1 MSFFLKLS
9 LMPRRLKQVGLGA
22 MDALAMPV
30 VLYLAYVLRL
40 GFLLPIETVPASV
53 YALLSFMTVFMLS
66 LVGVYKIVV
75 RAFNESLLRDMVIG
89 LIMVAINLQV
99 MNLLMPTIF
108 LPKTVPFIFA
118 CLAFFWLWGSRTLIR
133 AMVTLETRGQGD
145 PVFVYGAGRAGR
157 QLISALRSTELH
169 PIALFD
175 DDPELIGSTVA
186 GLRVRSGRDMLSVL
200 DRVSVKKILL
210 AMPSLSPQRLREIVA
225 EVEHL
230 QIKVCAMPAVD
241 QLASGQIQVSDMR
254 EVDIVDLLGRNQVAP
269 DLDLLHRDTRGQVVL
284 VTGAGGSI
292 GSEICRQVAACAP
305 RKIILWEITEY
316 ALYAIEQDLRRQWP
330 ELEVMPVLGSVLE
343 GGRLERIMR
352 QQSVDTVYHAAAYK
366 HVPLVETNPF
376 NGLCNNVLGTW
387 HTALAARAARVPTFV
402 LVSTDKAVRPTNVMG
417 ASKRLAELF
426 LQALAAEQPE
436 ATRFVMVRFGNVL
449 GSSGSVVP
457 LFRAQIARGGPVT
470 VTHPDITRY
479 FMTIPEASQLVIQ
492 AGAMGQGGEVFVLDM
507 GEPVRI
513 VDLAT
518 QMIQLSGRTVR
529 SPEQPGGQ
537 IEILFT
543 GLRPGEKLYE
553 ELLIGGDVVVTP
565 HPRIRSAREIRLPL
579 TELMV
584 VLDQLQLLWDNQD
597 VAGLKALLGDVVAGY
612 KPDMDAVGLCV
623 DTLFLQPLTEQCSPQ
638 NVSAPVPNGIPAV
651 AAGDQARAAEVEMQ
665 PAMVMVRATA

>member
-9 LMPRRLKQVGLGA
+9 LMPRRIKQIGLGVL
-22 MDALAMPV
+22 DALAMPV
-30 VLYLAYVLRL
+30 VLYMAYVLRL
-40 GFLLPIETVPASV
+40 GFLPPLETVPVSI
-53 YALLSFMTVFMLS
+53 YMLLSFMTVFMLS

-89 LIMVAINLQV
+89 LILVAVNLQV
-99 MNLLMPTIF
+99 MNLLMPTMF

-118 CLAFFWLWGSRTLIR
+118 GLAFFWLWGSRTLIR

-157 QLISALRSTELH
+157 QLISALRSTELY

-186 GLRVRSGRDMLSVL
+186 GLRVRSGKDLSKVL
-200 DRVSVKKILL
+200 ERVSVRKLLL
-210 AMPSLSPQRLREIVA
+210 AMPSLSAERLREIVA
-225 EVEHL
+225 EVEHR
-230 QIKVCAMPAVD
+230 QVKVCAMPAVD

-254 EVDIVDLLGRNQVAP
+254 EVDIVDLLGRHQVAP
-269 DLDLLHRDTRGQVVL
+269 DLDLLHRNTRGRVVL

-292 GSEICRQVAACAP
+292 GSEICRQVAACGP

-316 ALYAIEQDLRRQWP
+316 ALYAIEQDLCRQWP
-330 ELEVMPVLGSVLE
+330 GLEVVPVLGSVLE

-387 HTALAARAARVPTFV
+387 HTALAARAAKVATFV

-426 LQALAAEQPE
+426 LQALAAEQSG

-457 LFRAQIARGGPVT
+457 LFRSQIARGGPVT

-513 VDLAT
+513 LDLAT
-518 QMIQLSGRTVR
+518 QMIQLSGRTLR
-529 SPEQPGGQ
+529 SAEQPGGQ
-537 IEILFT
+537 IEIQFT

-553 ELLIGGDVVVTP
+553 ELLIGGDVIATP
-565 HPRIRSAREIRLPL
+565 HPRIRAAREIRLPL
-579 TELMV
+579 TDLLA
-584 VLDQLQLLWDNQD
+584 VLDRLQALWDQQD
-597 VAGLKALLGDVVAGY
+597 VAGLKALLEDVVAGY

-623 DTLFLQPLTEQCSPQ
+623 DKLFLQPLTEQPAPQ
-638 NVSAPVPNGIPAV
+638 GISAVPPAGIPSV
-651 AAGDQARAAEVEMQ
+651 AAGNPVQAGEASLRLT
-665 PAMVMVRATA
+665 RATA

>member
-9 LMPRRLKQVGLGA
+9 LMPRRIKQIGLGVL
-22 MDALAMPV
+22 DALAMPV
-30 VLYLAYVLRL
+30 VLYMAYVLRL
-40 GFLLPIETVPASV
+40 GFLPPVETVPIGV

-89 LIMVAINLQV
+89 LILVAVNLQV
-99 MNLLMPTIF
+99 MNLLMPTMF

-118 CLAFFWLWGSRTLIR
+118 GMAFFWLWGSRTLIR

-157 QLISALRSTELH
+157 QLISALRSTELY

-186 GLRVRSGRDMLSVL
+186 GLRVRSGKDLSKVL
-200 DRVSVKKILL
+200 ERVTVRKLLL
-210 AMPSLSPQRLREIVA
+210 AMPSLSAERLRDIVA
-225 EVEHL
+225 EVEHR
-230 QIKVCAMPAVD
+230 QVKVCAMPAVD

-254 EVDIVDLLGRNQVAP
+254 EVDIVDLLGRHQVAP
-269 DLDLLHRDTRGQVVL
+269 DLDLLHRNTRGRVVL

-292 GSEICRQVAACAP
+292 GSEICRQVAACGP
-305 RKIILWEITEY
+305 RKIILWEVTEY
-316 ALYAIEQDLRRQWP
+316 ALYAIEQDLVRQWP
-330 ELEVMPVLGSVLE
+330 ELEVVPVLGSVLE
-343 GGRLERIMR
+343 GSRLERIMR

-387 HTALAARAARVPTFV
+387 HTALAARAAKVATFV

-426 LQALAAEQPE
+426 LQALAAEQSG

-457 LFRAQIARGGPVT
+457 LFRSQIARGGPVT

-513 VDLAT
+513 LDLAT
-518 QMIQLSGRTVR
+518 QMIQLSGRTLR
-529 SPEQPGGQ
+529 SAEQPGGQ
-537 IEILFT
+537 IEIQFT

-553 ELLIGGDVVVTP
+553 ELLIGGDVIATP
-565 HPRIRSAREIRLPL
+565 HPRIRAAREIRLPL
-579 TELMV
+579 TDLLA
-584 VLDQLQLLWDNQD
+584 VLDRLQALWDQQD
-597 VAGLKALLGDVVAGY
+597 VAGLKVLLEEVVAGY
-612 KPDMDAVGLCV
+612 TPDMAAVGLCV
-623 DTLFLQPLTEQCSPQ
+623 DTLFLQPLTEQKAPQ
-638 NVSAPVPNGIPAV
+638 GISVAPPAGIPSV
-651 AAGDQARAAEVEMQ
+651 AAGVQTQAGETVLRLT
-665 PAMVMVRATA
+665 RATA